1 MVDVDRHMGG
11 LTPAHAAGLRRL
23 SARASAAPT
32 SSTAAVSH
40 HGGLLSFRPLA
51 ESVLARLRAASV
63 PIRPGL
69 SDAEV
74 SRLEADLAVSFP
86 PDLRAILV
94 LGLPSAPGF
103 PDWRPSSSCTDLLLR
118 ASLDVPLAAASLQ
131 VARGALWPRSWGP
144 RPSDPDRA
152 LGVARAALR
161 RSPFLIP
168 VFDRCYIPSRPCLAG
183 NPIFYVDEHRV
194 FCCGFDLADFF
205 QREPAFP
212 PASRRDP
219 HPISSSDP
227 LLPPPPPPPARR
239 SLDAVAGRTP
249 RWIEFWS
256 DAASDRRRRN
266 SSSSASS
273 SSSGSASPRLSDP
286 QRSVDIRSQ
295 RRLPGWVDCY
305 LDQIGSV
312 LRSSGWGESD
322 VIEIV
327 GVPPSRF
334 FDGDVEASTAA
345 AIDSEAA
352 LDALL
357 VNADRCSQ
365 SLRRAGWSPDEVSDA
380 LGFDSL
386 RREGRRER
394 PPMELPPEIAAKVEK
409 LAEAVATS

>member
-40 HGGLLSFRPLA
+40 HGGLLSFRPLV

-103 PDWRPSSSCTDLLLR
+103 PDCTHLLLR
-118 ASLDVPLAAASLQ
+118 ASLDLPLAAAALQ

-212 PASRRDP
+212 PASRRGP
-219 HPISSSDP
+219 HP
-227 LLPPPPPPPARR
+227 LPPPPPPPARR

-266 SSSSASS
+266 SSSSSSS
-273 SSSGSASPRLSDP
+273 SSSGSASPRRSDS
-286 QRSVDIRSQ
+286 QRSVEIRSQ
-295 RRLPGWVDCY
+295 RRLPSWVDRY

-322 VIEIV
+322 VIEII

-334 FDGDVEASTAA
+334 FDGDVEPSTAA
-345 AIDSEAA
+345 AIDSDAA

-365 SLRRAGWSPDEVSDA
+365 SLLRAGWSPDEVSDA
-380 LGFDSL
+380 LGFDFL
-386 RREGRRER
+386 RRGGRRER

-409 LAEAVATS
+409 LAEAVPTS

>member
-23 SARASAAPT
+23 SARASAA
-32 SSTAAVSH
+32 VSH
-40 HGGLLSFRPLA
+40 HGGLLSFRPLV

-103 PDWRPSSSCTDLLLR
+103 PDWRPHLLLR
-118 ASLDVPLAAASLQ
+118 ASLDLPLAAAALQ
-131 VARGALWPRSWGP
+131 VARGAL
-144 RPSDPDRA
+144 A

-212 PASRRDP
+212 PASRRGP

-227 LLPPPPPPPARR
+227 PLPPPPPPPARR

-266 SSSSASS
+266 SSSSSSS
-273 SSSGSASPRLSDP
+273 SSSGSASPR
-286 QRSVDIRSQ
+286 
-295 RRLPGWVDCY
+295 RRLPSWVDRY

-322 VIEIV
+322 VIEII

-334 FDGDVEASTAA
+334 FDGDVEPSTAA
-345 AIDSEAA
+345 AIDSDAA

-365 SLRRAGWSPDEVSDA
+365 SLLRAGWSPDEVSDA
-380 LGFDSL
+380 LGFDFL
-386 RREGRRER
+386 RRGGRRER

-409 LAEAVATS
+409 LAEAVPTS

>member
-40 HGGLLSFRPLA
+40 HGGLLSFRPLV

-103 PDWRPSSSCTDLLLR
+103 PDWRPSSSSSSYL
-118 ASLDVPLAAASLQ
+118 PLAAAALQ

-212 PASRRDP
+212 PASRRGP

-227 LLPPPPPPPARR
+227 PLPPPPPPPARR

-266 SSSSASS
+266 SSSSSSS
-273 SSSGSASPRLSDP
+273 SSSGSASPRRSDS
-286 QRSVDIRSQ
+286 QRSVEIRSQ
-295 RRLPGWVDCY
+295 RRLPSWVDRY

-322 VIEIV
+322 VIEII

-334 FDGDVEASTAA
+334 FDGDVEPSTAA
-345 AIDSEAA
+345 AIDSDAA

-365 SLRRAGWSPDEVSDA
+365 SLLRAGWSPDEVSDA
-380 LGFDSL
+380 LGFDFL
-386 RREGRRER
+386 RRGGRRER

-409 LAEAVATS
+409 LAEAVPTS

>member
-40 HGGLLSFRPLA
+40 HGGLLSFRPLV

-103 PDWRPSSSCTDLLLR
+103 PDCTHLLLR
-118 ASLDVPLAAASLQ
+118 ASLDLPLAAAALQ

-205 QREPAFP
+205 QR
-212 PASRRDP
+212 D
-219 HPISSSDP
+219 SSDP
-227 LLPPPPPPPARR
+227 PLPPPPPPPARR

-266 SSSSASS
+266 SS
-273 SSSGSASPRLSDP
+273 ASPRRSDS
-286 QRSVDIRSQ
+286 QRSVEIRSQ
-295 RRLPGWVDCY
+295 RRLPSWVDRY

-322 VIEIV
+322 VIEII

-334 FDGDVEASTAA
+334 FDGDVEPSTAA
-345 AIDSEAA
+345 AIDSDAA

-365 SLRRAGWSPDEVSDA
+365 SLLRAGWSPDEVSDA
-380 LGFDSL
+380 LGFDFL
-386 RREGRRER
+386 RRGGRRER

-409 LAEAVATS
+409 LAEAVPTS

>member
-40 HGGLLSFRPLA
+40 HGGLLSFRPLV

-103 PDWRPSSSCTDLLLR
+103 PDCTHLLLR
-118 ASLDVPLAAASLQ
+118 ASLDLPLAAAALQ

-212 PASRRDP
+212 PASRR
-219 HPISSSDP
+219 
-227 LLPPPPPPPARR
+227 ARR

-266 SSSSASS
+266 SSSSSSS
-273 SSSGSASPRLSDP
+273 SSSGSASPRRSDS
-286 QRSVDIRSQ
+286 QRSVEIRSQ
-295 RRLPGWVDCY
+295 RRLPSWVDRY

-322 VIEIV
+322 VIEII

-334 FDGDVEASTAA
+334 FDGDVEPSTAA
-345 AIDSEAA
+345 AIDSDAA

-365 SLRRAGWSPDEVSDA
+365 SLLRAGWSPDEVSDA
-380 LGFDSL
+380 LGFDFL
-386 RREGRRER
+386 RRGGRRER

-409 LAEAVATS
+409 LAEAVPTS